1 MSLSRRPLAVFVIIG
16 LLVCG
21 AATVV
26 AAEEITYEPSENG
39 TFVVYTYEGPEA
51 EQRQPGASGRSY
63 WTESVLTE
71 IPKDED
77 VYLLRSVTYRPL
89 ASDCSPSDTEV
100 FGIDR
105 GNTYEGERKVDE
117 DIKDSVKSFSQEQN
131 ARDKYNS
138 EFDDPEPLSTA
149 DGVQYERLDIEWYGP
164 DDFGSPVRLSRGDRF
179 LSAQSGCM
187 QNPDEPGWYRWASYN
202 VAELENGTRIV
213 PEGPAYS
220 DWYYICD
227 CANREEA
234 VETLGPPP
242 GEKPE
247 ATPTPT
253 ATETSDGTPT
263 ETEAGGGSTEVE
275 NEDPATGENSTPEPA
290 TKTPT
295 PTVTETAAPTP
306 TPTAASWDERVVRTP
321 SAGDGAGPGGLA
333 ALLALFLGSRLRRR
347 G

>member
-1 MSLSRRPLAVFVIIG
+1 MSPRRRPLVALLAVC
-16 LLVCG
+16 LLLAG
-21 AATVV
+21 AAGIV
-26 AAEEITYEPSENG
+26 AAEEITYEPNQDG
-39 TFVVYTYEGPEA
+39 TFVVYTYEGPES
-51 EQRQPGASGRSY
+51 EQRQPGTTDRSY
-63 WTESVLTE
+63 WTESVLEE

-105 GNTYEGERKVDE
+105 GNTYEGERKADE
-117 DIKDSVKSFSQEQN
+117 DIKDSVKSFSQDPEAREQY
-131 ARDKYNS
+131 RS

-187 QNPDEPGWYRWASYN
+187 DNPDKPGWYRWASYN
-202 VAELENGTRIV
+202 EAELENGTRIV

-242 GEKPE
+242 GEE
-247 ATPTPT
+247 TETPTPT
-253 ATETSDGTPT
+253 AAETGDDTPTATAEAGASTETSDESPASDDETPAPSTETPTTATPT
-263 ETEAGGGSTEVE
+263 ETS
-275 NEDPATGENSTPEPA
+275 
-290 TKTPT
+290 
-295 PTVTETAAPTP
+295 APTP
-306 TPTAASWDERVVRTP
+306 TPTVPADWDERVVQTP
-321 SAGDGAGPGGLA
+321 TAGDGAGPSS
-333 ALLALFLGSRLRRR
+333 LLALFALVLAACLRRR
-347 G
+347 R